1 MGSLRLG
8 QSQPGARR
16 GQSYAATSLGR
27 SSLSGSQLLL
37 LGVLIIG
44 SVLFLYPFVW
54 MVSTSVKDNIEVY
67 SRPLALIPAE
77 WRFDNYVT
85 AFTLVPFGRFYLN
98 TIIMTLG
105 RVFGQLFLA
114 SMAAYAFARIAF
126 PGRNTLF
133 VLVLAVMMM
142 PSMVTMI
149 PRFILIMNLGW
160 LDTFYGLIVPGLADA
175 FGVFL
180 LRQYFLTLPQ
190 ELTDAAAMDGCNPFQ
205 TFVKVALPLSRP
217 ILAAYGFLVVLWTWN
232 DFLWP
237 LVVVTS
243 TEMHTISLGIQLF
256 QNQYTKN
263 VAVMMAAASI
273 SILPMMV
280 LFLFA
285 QRYIIEGI
293 AKSGLKL

>member
-1 MGSLRLG
+1 MGSLRLEKAPKYA
-8 QSQPGARR
+8 QPRNT
-16 GQSYAATSLGR
+16 YAAASLRAARWRGPQTA
-27 SSLSGSQLLL
+27 LVVVLLL
-37 LGVLIIG
+37 G

-67 SRPLALIPAE
+67 SAPLSLIPQQ

-98 TIIMTLG
+98 TVIMTMG
-105 RVFGQLFLA
+105 RVVGQLFLA
-114 SMAAYAFARIAF
+114 SMAAYAFARLAF
-126 PGRNTLF
+126 PGRNVLF

-160 LDTFYGLIVPGLADA
+160 LDTFYGLIIPGLADA

-180 LRQYFLTLPQ
+180 LRQFFLTLPQ
-190 ELTDAAAMDGCNPFQ
+190 DLLDAAAMDGCNPFQ
-205 TFVKVALPLSRP
+205 TFVRVALPLSRSV
-217 ILAAYGFLVVLWTWN
+217 LAAYGFLVTLWTWN

-237 LVVVTS
+237 LIVVTS
-243 TEMHTISLGIQLF
+243 TEMHTLSVGIQLF
-256 QNQYTKN
+256 QNQYSKN
-263 VAVMMAAASI
+263 IAVMMAAASI
-273 SILPMMV
+273 SILPMMA
-280 LFLFA
+280 LFLLA

>member
-1 MGSLRLG
+1 
-8 QSQPGARR
+8 
-16 GQSYAATSLGR
+16 
-27 SSLSGSQLLL
+27 
-37 LGVLIIG
+37 
-44 SVLFLYPFVW
+44 

-67 SRPLALIPAE
+67 SAPLALLPQQ

-98 TIIMTLG
+98 TVIMTLG
-105 RVFGQLFLA
+105 RVVGQLFLA

-126 PGRNTLF
+126 PGRSLLF

-160 LDTFYGLIVPGLADA
+160 LDTFYGLIIPGLADA

-180 LRQYFLTLPQ
+180 LRQFFLTLPQ
-190 ELTDAAAMDGCNPFQ
+190 DLLDAAAMDGCNPLQ
-205 TFVKVALPLSRP
+205 IFVWIALPLSRSV
-217 ILAAYGFLVVLWTWN
+217 LAAYGFLVTLWTWN

-237 LVVVTS
+237 LIVVTS
-243 TEMHTISLGIQLF
+243 TDMHTISVGIQLF
-256 QNQYTKN
+256 QNQYSKN
-263 VAVMMAAASI
+263 IAVMMAAASI
-273 SILPMMV
+273 SILPIML
-280 LFLFA
+280 LFLLA